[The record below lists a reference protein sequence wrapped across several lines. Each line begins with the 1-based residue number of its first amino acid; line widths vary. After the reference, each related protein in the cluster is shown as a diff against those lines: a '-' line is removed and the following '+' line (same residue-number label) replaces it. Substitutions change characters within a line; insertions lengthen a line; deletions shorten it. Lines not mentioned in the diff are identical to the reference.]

1 MAKLA
6 LQDMISALLFAAD
19 KPLDIPT
26 IRDCLPNNTA
36 AEEIIHALQHI
47 QQTYTPQQSLELVEV
62 ATGWRLQ
69 IKRQFAPLIH
79 TLWQE
84 KPSKYSQAFL
94 ETLAIIAYKQPITR
108 SEIEYIRSV
117 QTSSLII
124 RTLFE
129 HNWIRVIGQRDV
141 PGKPSLLATTKEF
154 LDRFGLQSL
163 NELPSLEQQHH
174 AQLYQQTL
182 PQ

>member
-6 LQDMISALLFAAD
+6 LPHMISALLFAAD
-19 KPLDIPT
+19 KPLDIAT
-26 IRDCLPNNTA
+26 IQHCLPTSITA
-36 AEEIIHALQHI
+36 EDIIAALQHI
-47 QQTYTPQQSLELVEV
+47 QQTYTAQQSLDLVEV

-69 IKRQFAPLIH
+69 IKQQFAPLIH

-84 KPSKYSQAFL
+84 KPSKYSPALL
-94 ETLAIIAYKQPITR
+94 ETLALIAYKQPITR
-108 SEIEYIRSV
+108 SEIEYIRGV
-117 QTSSLII
+117 QASSSII

-154 LDRFGLQSL
+154 LDHFGLQSVNDL
-163 NELPSLEQQHH
+163 PPLKPPQRELLYEQTP
-174 AQLYQQTL
+174 QQ
-182 PQ
+182 